1 MIFSLPSVVFPME
14 TIPVELRLLLLIVV
28 ANGTPIVAAALCGQR
43 GAWPVDGGR
52 VLADGYRLL
61 GDSKTWRGF
70 VLAPLAAGAS
80 AVLLGLPVWIGGV
93 VGVAAML
100 GDLLSSFIKR
110 RLGMPPSSRAS
121 GLDQIP
127 ESLFPLLAVA
137 NEFALTGSAILLTLG
152 GFVVLEIVL
161 SPIFYW
167 FGIRNR
173 PY

>member
-1 MIFSLPSVVFPME
+1 ME
-14 TIPVELRLLLLIVV
+14 TVPVELRLLLLILI
-28 ANGTPIVAAALCGQR
+28 ANGTPIIAAALCGQR

-61 GDSKTWRGF
+61 GDSKTWRGV
-70 VLAPLAAGAS
+70 VLAPWAAGAG
-80 AVLLGLPVWIGGV
+80 AMLLGLPVWIGGV

-110 RLGMPPSSRAS
+110 RLGVPPSGMAL

-127 ESLFPLLAVA
+127 ESLLPLLAVA
-137 NEFALTGSAILLTLG
+137 GELALTGSDIFLIVLGFLVLDLT
-152 GFVVLEIVL
+152 L

-167 FGIRNR
+167 LGIRNR